1 MKRGRK
7 VIDNATAVEAAISTP
22 EKREVFL
29 DQLHKLARTKED
41 LMSRAS
47 LLSEDVK
54 GVAEAYG
61 MGKGFVSGLVG
72 KIVKQNLDA
81 DINDLTNVI
90 DVLQL
95 LKGE

>member
-7 VIDNATAVEAAISTP
+7 VIDNAAAVEEAISTP

-41 LMSRAS
+41 LVSRSS

-54 GVAEAYG
+54 GVAEAYN
-61 MGKGFVSGLVG
+61 MGKGFVGGLVG
-72 KIVKQNLDA
+72 KIVKQNLDE
-81 DINDLTNVI
+81 DINNLTKTI

>member
-7 VIDNATAVEAAISTP
+7 VIDNATAVEEAISTP

-41 LMSRAS
+41 LVSRSS

-54 GVAEAYG
+54 GVAEAYN
-61 MGKGFVSGLVG
+61 MGKGFVGGLVG
-72 KIVKQNLDA
+72 KIVKQNIDS
-81 DINDLTNVI
+81 DINDLTNTI

>member
-7 VIDNATAVEAAISTP
+7 VIDNAAAVEEAISTP

-41 LMSRAS
+41 LVSRSS

-54 GVAEAYG
+54 GVAEAYN
-61 MGKGFVSGLVG
+61 MGKGFVGGLVG
-72 KIVKQNLDA
+72 KIVKQNIDS
-81 DINDLTNVI
+81 DINDLTNTI

>member
-7 VIDNATAVEAAISTP
+7 VIDNAAAVEEAISTP

-41 LMSRAS
+41 LMSRSS

-54 GVAEAYG
+54 GVAEAYN
-61 MGKGFVSGLVG
+61 MGKGFVGGLVG
-72 KIVKQNLDA
+72 KIVKQNLDE
-81 DINDLTNVI
+81 DINNLTNTI